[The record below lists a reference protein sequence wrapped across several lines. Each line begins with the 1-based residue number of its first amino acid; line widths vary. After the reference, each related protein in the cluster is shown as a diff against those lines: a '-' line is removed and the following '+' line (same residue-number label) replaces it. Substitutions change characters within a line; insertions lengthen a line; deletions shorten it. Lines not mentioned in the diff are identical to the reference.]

1 MLHNLCRKLLPPL
14 FLSLFWIAVPAVA
27 IELQKGW
34 WVVLGSFA
42 DPDLS
47 SPQEEKIARVR
58 TQAARCGFEAF
69 NDFSNK
75 FLGFAPGYDVVVLGA
90 FPSKYRAEAVLN
102 TVKPCVPGA
111 YIKFARHAGE

>member
-1 MLHNLCRKLLPPL
+1 MRFNLCTNLGLPLL
-14 FLSLFWIAVPAVA
+14 LSLFCFVAQAAA
-27 IELQKGW
+27 IELNQGW

-58 TQAARCGFEAF
+58 AQAARCGFAAF

-90 FPSKYRAEAVLN
+90 FPSKSRAEAVLN
-102 TVKPCVPGA
+102 AVKPCVPGA
-111 YIKFARHAGE
+111 YVKFARHAGE